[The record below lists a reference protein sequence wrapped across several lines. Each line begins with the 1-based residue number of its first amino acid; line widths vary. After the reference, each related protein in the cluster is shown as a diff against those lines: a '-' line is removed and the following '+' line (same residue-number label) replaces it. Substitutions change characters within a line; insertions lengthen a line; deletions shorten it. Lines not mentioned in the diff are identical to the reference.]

1 METRLFGRSG
11 MHLSVLGFGCGAV
24 GGLMVRGDPIDQER
38 CIASAI
44 AAGVNY
50 FDTAVLYGN
59 GESEKNL
66 GRVLRNLKASNVV
79 VGTKV
84 RLPSAEFG
92 RIANAV
98 ATSLEGSLTR
108 LRRDRVDIFHL
119 HNEITEAGGGETLSF
134 RQVLDDV
141 VPAFERMQ
149 QQGKTRFRRIH
160 RHRRHDGASPG
171 DRCARV
177 RQCASGL
184 QHAQSV
190 GGRRVGA

>member
-24 GGLMVRGDPIDQER
+24 GGLMVRGDPLDQER
-38 CIASAI
+38 TIASAI
-44 AAGVNY
+44 AAGINY

-79 VGTKV
+79 IGTKV

-92 RIANAV
+92 SIASAV
-98 ATSLEGSLTR
+98 TTSLEGSLTR

-119 HNEITEAGGGETLSF
+119 HNEITEVGGGKHSAPVKF
-134 RQVLDDV
+134 S
-141 VPAFERMQ
+141 
-149 QQGKTRFRRIH
+149 KTWSRRSSGCNSEV
-160 RHRRHDGASPG
+160 RHVS
-171 DRCARV
+171 
-177 RQCASGL
+177 SGL
-184 QHAQSV
+184 PPSATQWRFA
-190 GGRRVGA
+190 G